1 MGLAGNQSL
10 NYHILYI
17 RPYLFSCLVCW
28 VLTVTLDVIE
38 DSPKTSLVSNI
49 VLVRVFIEYE
59 VITILVDGIVCQMHA
74 EIP

>member
-17 RPYLFSCLVCW
+17 RPYLFCCLICW

-38 DSPKTSLVSNI
+38 DSSKTSLMSNI
-49 VLVRVFIEYE
+49 VLVRIFIEYE
-59 VITILVDGIVCQMHA
+59 VIAILVDSIVCQMHA
-74 EIP
+74 